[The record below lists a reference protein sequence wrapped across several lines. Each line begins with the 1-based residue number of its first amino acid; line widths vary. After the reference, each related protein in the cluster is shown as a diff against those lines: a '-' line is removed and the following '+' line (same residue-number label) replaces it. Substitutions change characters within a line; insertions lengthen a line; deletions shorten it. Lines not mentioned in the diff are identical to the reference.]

1 MKKTELVFSS
11 TCYEF
16 TFKSIPKPKSL
27 QNTNTK
33 VFKKF
38 LKNFYIVM
46 IAMLFLI
53 KFINDWEKR
62 LFSKA
67 SKVLFLENLLIFR
80 NNWLL

>member
-1 MKKTELVFSS
+1 
-11 TCYEF
+11 
-16 TFKSIPKPKSL
+16 
-27 QNTNTK
+27 
-33 VFKKF
+33 
-38 LKNFYIVM
+38 M

-80 NNWLL
+80 NNWLLKFNLIFLNPIKNIKDIFLVQMQK